1 MSFKY
6 KFTLKDWEQFWDELL
21 GALDNKDLV
30 KKLKVRHE
38 ERRDNL
44 EKRHFRRIL
53 NF

>member
-6 KFTLKDWEQFWDELL
+6 KFTLKDWERFWPELL
-21 GALDNKDLV
+21 GAIDNKTLI
-30 KKLKVRHE
+30 KKLKDRHE
-38 ERRDNL
+38 ERRVGL